1 VNDRLYRSVDDRVI
15 GGVCGGLADRF
26 DIDPS
31 LIRIA
36 WALVT
41 ILSGGVLFLLYIVMW
56 IVVPEQPAPGSAGW
70 RPAPPPGPD
79 TMGGWQPPAT
89 GTAAGASA
97 AGASGDTGAG
107 TYGARAEGD
116 GATATAW
123 TPVGE
128 PGEPG
133 APGAAPPP
141 NTTAWVPPDEA
152 YASRRAARAARRA
165 ERDRNGALVFGGI
178 LIVLGLWFLLDQYLP
193 DIDLGQY
200 WPVLLIGL
208 GVVLLV
214 GALGRRSRGEPPA

>member
-15 GGVCGGLADRF
+15 GGVCGGLAERF

-41 ILSGGVLFLLYIVMW
+41 ILSGGVLFLLYVVMW

-79 TMGGWQPPAT
+79 AMGGWQPP
-89 GTAAGASA
+89 TAAGAAGVAGAADA
-97 AGASGDTGAG
+97 AGAGG
-107 TYGARAEGD
+107 Y
-116 GATATAW
+116 GATAAGEPATAADW

-128 PGEPG
+128 PGATGG
-133 APGAAPPP
+133 AGTTPPP
-141 NTTAWVPPDEA
+141 NATAWVAPDEV

-193 DIDLGQY
+193 DVNLGQY

-214 GALGRRSRGEPPA
+214 GALGRRGGGAPPA